1 MLPEEKHK
9 GYGFVTF
16 SSPADAQDA
25 IDNMDLNELR
35 GKVLRVNLARPT
47 KIPLQPQGNKAS
59 TCRSNIC
66 IDLCSDSVMLLVW
79 ESEEWLKRYAK
90 PLAQSGGTCDHPPT
104 HMSYLFLNCY
114 VQVPL
119 YGQKTERVLF
129 LLRIQTQKATEMAMS
144 RCRNR
149 YEGVLAVLCYA
160 LRSTAY
166 WTAAYVLVLSYPE
179 SVI

>member
-1 MLPEEKHK
+1 MLSEEKHK

-59 TCRSNIC
+59 TCRSNNC
-66 IDLCSDSVMLLVW
+66 IDLDSDSVVLLVW

-104 HMSYLFLNCY
+104 HMSCFFLMYY
-114 VQVPL
+114 VCS
-119 YGQKTERVLF
+119 GAS
-129 LLRIQTQKATEMAMS
+129 LRAKD
-144 RCRNR
+144 R
-149 YEGVLAVLCYA
+149 EGSL
-160 LRSTAY
+160 STPDPDAEGDGDGDE
-166 WTAAYVLVLSYPE
+166 PMQE
-179 SVI
+179 